1 VALSAGTGHGIVTEY
16 QLHPG
21 ESVRTTDRAPG
32 PSLLPRAGLLAAV
45 LVTLVLAGDARTA
58 DRRPAVFQRDV
69 RPVLKRLCF
78 RCHGASKR
86 EARLRLDTLNPDLVK
101 GPDAETWH
109 DVLNRLNLGEMP
121 PKKATQPTTAQRRLE
136 LRRARQIARSTGG
149 RVVMR
154 RLTRYEYNNTM
165 RDLLGIDL
173 DFAENLP
180 PEPPS
185 RDGFQ
190 NNGAALGI
198 SPLQV
203 EYYLKAARLALSKVI
218 VTGPRPEVIKHQATR
233 SAKVRRV
240 KGQVSNRL
248 GPDSRFLVR
257 LMEFPREGEVLVRVR
272 AHAVVPPGAG
282 YPRMRV
288 TLGLRA
294 DVRAAEK
301 TLAEVDVSDEKPR
314 TFTFRG
320 RIEEFPLPGHNPKF
334 PGLQVSVYNAY
345 EGDMPATKKKKKKK
359 KKRKKKNNVPPDPTQ
374 PVIVIESVDFEGPV
388 FKSWPP
394 RQHARI
400 FFDPSGQRD
409 ERRYARR
416 ILARFMTRAYRRPV
430 EETEVAGTLAL
441 FDKVRT
447 TATSF
452 ETAMRDVLAMVLVS
466 PEFLYL
472 VEPRDATEKKTA
484 LNGYELASRLSYF
497 LWSTM
502 PDQHLFELAA
512 SGKLSREAVLEG
524 EVHRM
529 IADSRSWQLVEH
541 FTDQWLDLSGLDRVA
556 VNPEYHPDFDDRLKQ
571 DMRGETQHF
580 FAEILH
586 KDLSCLNLL
595 ESDFTMLNRRLARHY
610 GIAAPLG
617 GDLQRVALPGDSHRG
632 GLLTHGSFLLSNSN
646 GGDSHPIKRAVWLLD
661 RLLDDPP
668 PPPPPDVPDL
678 DPDQPDLAKLS
689 LKQQLE
695 THRQKEACNNCHR
708 RIDPWGVAF
717 ENFDAIGRWR
727 TEVPASRKNKRQKKP
742 VDSVAT
748 LPDGKTVNGVGELKS
763 YLVETRSEQFARALV
778 KRLLTYSLG
787 RSLEF
792 ADEKTVD
799 ALARQ
804 FIKDDYR
811 LSKLIT
817 AIVTSEPFGTK

>member
-1 VALSAGTGHGIVTEY
+1 MRI
-16 QLHPG
+16 
-21 ESVRTTDRAPG
+21 
-32 PSLLPRAGLLAAV
+32 GLLAAM
-45 LVTLVLAGDARTA
+45 LVPLVLARDAQAA
-58 DRRPAVFQRDV
+58 DQRRPVVFARDV
-69 RPVLKRLCF
+69 RPLMKRLCF
-78 RCHGASKR
+78 RCHGAAKR
-86 EARLRLDTLNPDLVK
+86 EAKLRLDTLNPDLVK
-101 GPDAETWH
+101 GRDAETWH
-109 DVLNRLNLGEMP
+109 DVLNKLNLGEMP
-121 PKKATQPTTAQRRLE
+121 PRKSEQPSPAERRLLVGWLTGE
-136 LRRARQIARSTGG
+136 LRRASRAAASTGG

-173 DFAENLP
+173 DFAANLP

-190 NNGAALGI
+190 NNGATLGI

-203 EYYLKAARLALSKVI
+203 EYYLQAARRALSKAI
-218 VTGPRPEVIKHQATR
+218 VTGPRPEVVKQQATK

-248 GPDSRFLVR
+248 GPDSRFLFR
-257 LMEFPREGEVLVRVR
+257 LMKFPREGEVQVRVK
-272 AHAVVPPGAG
+272 AHAEVPQGAG
-282 YPRMRV
+282 FPRMRV
-288 TLGLRA
+288 TMGVRA

-301 TLAEVDVSDEKPR
+301 TLAEIDVSGEKPR

-320 RIEEFPLPGHNPKF
+320 RIEEFPLPGHNPKY

-345 EGDMPATKKKKKKK
+345 EDDTPGK
-359 KKRKKKNNVPPDPTQ
+359 KKRKKKKKKNNNNVPPDPTQ
-374 PVIVIESVDFEGPV
+374 PVLVIESVEFEGPV
-388 FKSWPP
+388 FDSWPP

-400 FFDPSGQRD
+400 FFDSPGQQD
-409 ERRYARR
+409 ERGYARR

-430 EETEVAGTLAL
+430 EETEVTGTLAL
-441 FDKVRT
+441 FDRVRT

-472 VEPRDATEKKTA
+472 VEPRDVEERQTT
-484 LNGYELASRLSYF
+484 LTGYELASRLSYF

-502 PDQHLFELAA
+502 PDERLFELAA
-512 SGKLSREAVLEG
+512 GGKLSDEAVLKA
-524 EVHRM
+524 EVRRM
-529 IADSRSWQLVEH
+529 IADPRSWQFVEH

-556 VNPEYHPDFDDRLKQ
+556 VNPEYHPNFDERLKQ
-571 DMRGETQHF
+571 DMRDETQHF
-580 FAEILH
+580 FAEILY

-610 GIAAPLG
+610 GITAPLS
-617 GDLQRVALPGDSHRG
+617 GDLQRVALEGDSHRG

-678 DPDQPDLAKLS
+678 DPNQPDLAKLS

-695 THRQKEACNNCHR
+695 THRQKEACNHCHR

-717 ENFDAIGRWR
+717 ENYDAIGKWR
-727 TEVPASRKNKRQKKP
+727 TVVPASRKNKRKKKP
-742 VDSVAT
+742 VDSVAA
-748 LPDGKTVNGVGELKS
+748 LPDGSTVQGVAELKT
-763 YLVETRSEQFARALV
+763 YLVDRKSGQFARALV
-778 KRLLTYSLG
+778 KRLLTYGLG
-787 RSLEF
+787 RTLEF
-792 ADEKTVD
+792 TDKKTVE
-799 ALARQ
+799 ALTRQ
-804 FIKDDYR
+804 FIEEEYR

-817 AIVTSEPFGTK
+817 AIVRSESFGTK